1 MARIAAIVTNGC
13 NPDPRVIRQSR
24 WLVDLGHQVI
34 IHAFDRLE
42 NLSESEHIDGVEI
55 IRHRVGKVP
64 YGGTWKT
71 WLGIRRFLR
80 SVFNSLEEIDL
91 IYCHDADTLPLTR
104 MKTGVKFI
112 FDMHDLQ
119 HTWVRMPAPNSLL
132 RKLASYRMKSSML
145 RMASSADEIITSSQ
159 GFSDWLKER
168 GLDSTPIENRP
179 MNKKNLDFPTN
190 RGIGYF
196 GKIRDRTS
204 FKLLFDAVELIP
216 ENDRPRIIIA
226 GDGTKVE
233 SVKKLAKKYSSH
245 QIEFTGRF
253 DHTELPSLMSKI
265 NLMFAMYSPKR
276 GNIGDGALPSKMF
289 EAAAYGRPSIVNANT
304 PMGELCEA
312 ENLGASVQWNDAQ
325 ELADA
330 IMKLE
335 GKVTDL
341 EIDEKREKK
350 RFFETIAKLRI

>member
-1 MARIAAIVTNGC
+1 
-13 NPDPRVIRQSR
+13 
-24 WLVDLGHQVI
+24 
-34 IHAFDRLE
+34 
-42 NLSESEHIDGVEI
+42 
-55 IRHRVGKVP
+55 
-64 YGGTWKT
+64 
-71 WLGIRRFLR
+71 
-80 SVFNSLEEIDL
+80 
-91 IYCHDADTLPLTR
+91 
-104 MKTGVKFI
+104 
-112 FDMHDLQ
+112 
-119 HTWVRMPAPNSLL
+119 
-132 RKLASYRMKSSML
+132 
-145 RMASSADEIITSSQ
+145 
-159 GFSDWLKER
+159 
-168 GLDSTPIENRP
+168 
-179 MNKKNLDFPTN
+179 MNEKNLDIPTN
-190 RGIGYF
+190 RAIGYF
-196 GKIRDRTS
+196 GKIREQSS

-216 ENDRPRIIIA
+216 ENQRPRIIIA

-233 SVKKLAKKYSSH
+233 SVEHLAQKYPSN

-253 DHTELPSLMSKI
+253 NHAELPSLMSKI

>member
-1 MARIAAIVTNGC
+1 
-13 NPDPRVIRQSR
+13 
-24 WLVDLGHQVI
+24 
-34 IHAFDRLE
+34 
-42 NLSESEHIDGVEI
+42 
-55 IRHRVGKVP
+55 
-64 YGGTWKT
+64 
-71 WLGIRRFLR
+71 
-80 SVFNSLEEIDL
+80 
-91 IYCHDADTLPLTR
+91 
-104 MKTGVKFI
+104 
-112 FDMHDLQ
+112 
-119 HTWVRMPAPNSLL
+119 
-132 RKLASYRMKSSML
+132 
-145 RMASSADEIITSSQ
+145 MASSADEIITSSQ

-179 MNKKNLDFPTN
+179 LNAKKPGFPSN

-196 GKIRDRTS
+196 GKIRDCAS

-216 ENDRPRIIIA
+216 EDDRPRIIIA

-233 SVKKLAKKYSSH
+233 SVKKLAEKYSSH

-350 RFFETIAKLRI
+350 RFFETIAKIRI

>member
-24 WLVDLGHQVI
+24 WLVELGHDVI

-42 NLSESEHIDGVEI
+42 NLPESEHIDGVEI
-55 IRHRVGKVP
+55 MRHRVGNVP
-64 YGGTWKT
+64 YGGTWNT
-71 WLGIRRFLR
+71 WRGIERFLK
-80 SVFNSLEEIDL
+80 SVSNSLQDIDVL
-91 IYCHDADTLPLTR
+91 HCHDADTLPLAR
-104 MKTGVKFI
+104 MNPRVKVI

-119 HTWVRMPAPNSLL
+119 HTWVRMPAPRSLL
-132 RKLASYRMKSSML
+132 RKVVSGRMKSSML
-145 RMASSADEIITSSQ
+145 RMASSADTIITSSQ

-179 MNKKNLDFPTN
+179 MNEKNLDFPTN
-190 RGIGYF
+190 RAIGYF
-196 GKIRDRTS
+196 GKIREQSS

-216 ENDRPRIIIA
+216 ENQRPRIIIA

-233 SVKKLAKKYSSH
+233 SVEHLAKKYPSN

-265 NLMFAMYSPKR
+265 NLMFAMYSPTR
-276 GNIGDGALPSKMF
+276 GNIEDGALPSKMF

-304 PMGELCEA
+304 PMGVLCEA
-312 ENLGASVQWNDAQ
+312 ENLGISVQWNDVQ
-325 ELADA
+325 GLADA
-330 IMKLE
+330 IIKSE
-335 GKVTDL
+335 GTMVNLQT
-341 EIDEKREKK
+341 DEKREKI
-350 RFFETIAKLRI
+350 RFFEVIEKLRI